1 MPEIDKLFDAA
12 SKHKASDVFLKYNT
26 PPTLR
31 ITGSLR
37 ELETQAFNDEAI
49 RKLVYGMLSAEQIKV
64 FEENGDLDMAYATET
79 TRFRVNLFH
88 QRGHISM
95 VARRVNNVIPSFEEL
110 HLPAVFGKIAMYPNG
125 LVLVCGVTGSGKSTS
140 LASMIQHINSNR
152 KCHIVTIEDPI
163 EYVYTDQKALINQR
177 EVGLDV
183 KSFKIAL
190 KSVVRQNPDVILI
203 GEMRDAE
210 TFSTAVEAAATG
222 HLVFGTLHSG
232 TVPQTFSRIYDIFP
246 QEERE
251 SVRRSLMYN
260 LKAVVCQKL
269 APSKDGKSR
278 VPAVEIMIMNP
289 AIQKLIEEGEEKKI
303 GDVLRVSK
311 TEGMCDFN
319 SCLLELIK
327 NQQIAEKTG
336 MSLSPNPDQLKMNLK
351 GIFISDTAITS

>member
-1 MPEIDKLFDAA
+1 MSEIDKLFDAA
-12 SKHKASDVFLKYNT
+12 CKHKASDIFLKYNM

-31 ITGSLR
+31 ITGTLR
-37 ELETQAFNDEAI
+37 EMEMQALNDDNI
-49 RKLVYGMLSAEQIKV
+49 RKLVYSMLTPEQVKA
-64 FEENGDLDMAYATET
+64 FEENSDLDMAYATDT
-79 TRFRVNLFH
+79 TRFRVNLFR

-95 VARRVNNVIPSFEEL
+95 VARRVNNVIPSFEDL
-110 HLPAVFGKIAMYPNG
+110 HLPAIFAKVAMYPNG

-140 LASMIQHINSNR
+140 LAAMIQYINTNR
-152 KCHIVTIEDPI
+152 KCHVVTIEDPI
-163 EYVYTDQKALINQR
+163 EYVYSDEKAIINQR

-210 TFSTAVEAAATG
+210 TFGTAVEAAATG

-246 QEERE
+246 QDERE
-251 SVRRSLMYN
+251 GVRRSLMYN

-269 APSKDGKSR
+269 APTKDGKSR

-303 GDVLRVSK
+303 GDVLRVAK
-311 TEGMCDFN
+311 AEGMCDFN
-319 SCLLELIK
+319 TSLMELIK
-327 NQQIAEKTG
+327 TQYISDKTG
-336 MSLSPNPDQLKMNLK
+336 FSLSPNPDQLKMNLK
-351 GIFISDTAITS
+351 GIFVSDAGITS